1 MQKTSQLHPH
11 RHSTTTRPPKH
22 TTDLV
27 RHEPTKKAPT
37 KSKII
42 LLANCTREHQHTP
55 QPTLDNVAISHKHS
69 TQILGVTYDTSL
81 SFKDHIY
88 DIKQKCTHRLNTLRT
103 LTGTDF
109 GQHTSVRFWNTPV
122 LLGPQTLQ
130 QLTTTPYTLYRT
142 SGGSTFW
149 GP

>member
-1 MQKTSQLHPH
+1 M
-11 RHSTTTRPPKH
+11 
-22 TTDLV
+22 
-27 RHEPTKKAPT
+27 APT

-55 QPTLDNVAISHKHS
+55 QLTLDNVAISHKHS

-81 SFKDHIY
+81 SFKDHIH

-109 GQHTSVRFWNTPV
+109 GQHTSARFWNTRV
-122 LLGPQTLQ
+122 LLGPKPCNSSPQHPTHCTEHRSRNNHWLHRNYTNNPPTSRNTCTYSHYKTI
-130 QLTTTPYTLYRT
+130 LTCE
-142 SGGSTFW
+142 GHNF
-149 GP
+149 